1 MAKKAKEK
9 NYEVDNDK
17 KIVSAV
23 VVKLTEREKKE
34 VKNYLD
40 LGYNLQPKE
49 PKVRTK
55 EEIEAAKKAAK
66 EEQAANPYSKQ
77 NVEAFL
83 QKEGNEALWEEYQQR
98 YNEQAGTNR
107 HRKNKDGVVEALED
121 EPVFLKDKKTPK
133 KKGFANC
140 VGWFQ
145 EHFVYDAKAKEYK
158 PVKKK

>member
-1 MAKKAKEK
+1 MVKKAKEK

-66 EEQAANPYSKQ
+66 EEQAANPYSKP

-83 QKEGNEALWEEYQQR
+83 QQEGNEALWEEYQQR
-98 YNEQAGTNR
+98 YHEQAGTNR
-107 HRKNKDGVVEALED
+107 HRKNKNGEVKALED
-121 EPVFLKDKKTPK
+121 KPVFLKSGEPK
-133 KKGFANC
+133 EKGFANC
-140 VGWFQ
+140 IGWFK
-145 EHFVYDAKAKEYK
+145 EYFEYDAKAKEYK

>member
-55 EEIEAAKKAAK
+55 EEIEAAKEAEKEAKAK
-66 EEQAANPYSKQ
+66 NPYSKQ
-77 NVEAFL
+77 NIEAFL

-98 YNEQAGTNR
+98 YDEQAGTNR
-107 HRKNKDGVVEALED
+107 RRKNKAGVVEALKD
-121 EPVFLKDKKTPK
+121 EPVFLKSGEPK

-145 EHFVYDAKAKEYK
+145 EHFEYDAKAKEYK